1 MENPFEISKKKVV
14 DTVKHMASMMNC
26 DYKTA
31 YDKYTHTL
39 IKMNIAWEDI
49 QPLLNSNLKKAQIQ
63 VIQMPAFVECYCP
76 HCEARIKIEYSDFED
91 MMPDLCCEEWLNE
104 ELKCDSCGEIFLID
118 NVEYI

>member
-39 IKMNIAWEDI
+39 IKMNVAWEDI
-49 QPLLNSNLKKAQIQ
+49 KPLLNSNLKKVQIQ
-63 VIQMPAFVECYCP
+63 VIQMPAFVEYDCPYCGVGV
-76 HCEARIKIEYSDFED
+76 KIDYDDFEN
-91 MMPDLCCEEWLNE
+91 MMSASYWGDWLHE
-104 ELKCDSCGEIFLID
+104 KVKCDACGEIFQID
-118 NVEYI
+118 DVECD